1 MTGFTPKDSNYHR
14 RVTEN
19 FAKQTLMHT
28 IGARLGLVAPGRC
41 EVILPRRDDL
51 CQQHGFVHAGITT
64 TIADTAAGYAALS
77 LMPETAEVLSTEFK
91 INLMNPAAGKAFI
104 ARAEV
109 LKPGRT
115 LTVVRSD
122 VWAESEEGTHTL
134 IASMLATMIS
144 LVGNSGVSAT

>member
-1 MTGFTPKDSNYHR
+1 MTGFVPKDPNFHR
-14 RVTEN
+14 RVSEN
-19 FAKQTLMHT
+19 FAQQTLMHT
-28 IGARLGLVAPGRC
+28 IGARLGLIAPGRC
-41 EVILPRRDDL
+41 EVVLPKRDDL

-77 LMPETAEVLSTEFK
+77 LMPAEAEVLSTEFK
-91 INLMNPAAGKAFI
+91 INLMNPAAGKTFVAC
-104 ARAEV
+104 AEV

-122 VWAESEEGTHTL
+122 VWAETEAGERTL

-144 LVGNSGVSAT
+144 LVGNNGSAR